1 MLGRHVDTQGITA
14 SADESIPPVS
24 DTVNPTVY
32 PLGMVWSGAEFKKW
46 GNAWGKRYRIYLRSK
61 NRGLKD
67 VAEAMDLAEST
78 LRSFTN
84 GTRSPSLVEF
94 LTMCQLAEADPA
106 TILFGSPTV
115 NDVALQHHKEWMAT
129 PHAPAKEKVKE
140 ARKRAAKATT

>member
-32 PLGMVWSGAEFKKW
+32 PLGMVWSGDDFKKW
-46 GNAWGKRYRIYLRSK
+46 GNAWGKRYRAYLRSK
-61 NRGLKD
+61 GRSLKD
-67 VAEAMDLAEST
+67 VAEAMELAEST

-115 NDVALQHHKEWMAT
+115 NDVALQHHKEWLAT
-129 PHAPAKEKVKE
+129 PQAPAKEKVRE
-140 ARKRAAKATT
+140 ARKKGAKATT